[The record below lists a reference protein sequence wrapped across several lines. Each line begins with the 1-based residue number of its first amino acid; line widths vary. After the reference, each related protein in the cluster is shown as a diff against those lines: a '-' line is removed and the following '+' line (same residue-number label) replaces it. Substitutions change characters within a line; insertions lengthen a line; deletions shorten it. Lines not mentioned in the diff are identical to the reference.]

1 MHKMEGLVT
10 DDPEV
15 VSWMDRHPDQ
25 APQVNPVSL
34 KKDGSFTKNSS
45 VASAEQLEQLGYMV
59 NRRVQA
65 LADGWMSGEIPV
77 NPYVMMKGSKKET
90 ACDYCSWTSRRLVFT
105 NKSLSA
111 ILVNLERWY
120 GVHFHSVG
128 NIDLSAKLS
137 FHIEYESLEE
147 AMRLISRIA
156 PIRYDIRGGTGF
168 LAPE

>member
-1 MHKMEGLVT
+1 MKRNGGQLASMLKMEGLVN

-25 APQVNPVSL
+25 APQVIPVSL

-90 ACDYCSWTSRRLVFT
+90 ACDYCSYRGICGFDERIPGCDYHRLVHLPEEDVWQRIYEEVKEAWENSGPK
-105 NKSLSA
+105 NK
-111 ILVNLERWY
+111 NR
-120 GVHFHSVG
+120 
-128 NIDLSAKLS
+128 
-137 FHIEYESLEE
+137 
-147 AMRLISRIA
+147 
-156 PIRYDIRGGTGF
+156 
-168 LAPE
+168 